1 MLARVLDLLE
11 PPPLCGLFR
20 WQQEGL
26 CGQISGV
33 FSGFVDWGL
42 WTLVARRLYLRILGN
57 VNPAGVKC
65 NGL

>member
-1 MLARVLDLLE
+1 MVARALDLPE

-42 WTLVARRLYLRILGN
+42 WTGVCGLGFVDFSRSPVAFVYFR
-57 VNPAGVKC
+57 KC
-65 NGL
+65 